1 MFGSLGNILAV
12 TLPLLA
18 VATGGGGATATA
30 GPKAAKR
37 KGGSDS
43 FLGGAAGAAEA
54 FLKLSGTDK
63 SGQPFAYR
71 SPADTRARSISELTR
86 GNPTSSGPLSMTGP
100 QFNPYA
106 SPIMN
111 SVLERLQYARN
122 DTVNSLFKEYKVL
135 PTIKGKSP
143 TSIKQTEVNVR
154 RNVRP

>member
-1 MFGSLGNILAV
+1 MGFSLGNMLAV

-43 FLGGAAGAAEA
+43 FLGGAAEA
-54 FLKLSGTDK
+54 FLKLSGTDE

-71 SPADTRARSISELTR
+71 GPVDTRARSVSELTR

-100 QFNPYA
+100 QFNPYT
-106 SPIMN
+106 SPIME

-122 DTVNSLFKEYKVL
+122 DTVNSLFKEYKVV

-143 TSIKQTEVNVR
+143 MSIKQTEVNVR